1 VEFTVPYTANSLR
14 ASRRRAVRAQRCEDE
29 KKEEEEEEEGVLIVF
44 GHRVTAGYLYSQPLS
59 ITPW

>member
-29 KKEEEEEEEGVLIVF
+29 REREEKRVLIVF
-44 GHRVTAGYLYSQPLS
+44 GHRVTASYLYSQPLS